1 MSKIYVTIGLTKGQ
15 TLLPLPPPEI
25 LTNDSM
31 QSKDKAHNLEGYV
44 ITWIKQIKAVL
55 KLETESLFKDG
66 RNPTPID

>member
-44 ITWIKQIKAVL
+44 ITWIK
-55 KLETESLFKDG
+55 
-66 RNPTPID
+66 